1 MSKATRDFVVG
12 LFVLA
17 GLGALAYLA
26 LQVGG
31 IERQGE
37 GGLEVSAEFAE
48 IGGLKVRAPVV
59 ISGVKVGRVKRVELT
74 PELRA
79 RVVLD
84 VDAKFELPVD
94 TSAAIRTEGLLGQ
107 QFVALEPGAEEALL
121 KNGDTI
127 AYAESAL
134 SIERLIGDFVHGSD
148 LEDETKETKE

>member
-1 MSKATRDFVVG
+1 MSKSTRDFVVG
-12 LFVLA
+12 LFVLV
-17 GLGALAYLA
+17 GLGSLAYLA

-31 IERQGE
+31 IEGQGE

-107 QFVALEPGAEEALL
+107 QFVALEPGAEDALL
-121 KNGDTI
+121 KSGDTI
-127 AYAESAL
+127 AFAESAL

-148 LEDETKETKE
+148 LEEKKE

>member
-1 MSKATRDFVVG
+1 MSKSTRDFVVG

-17 GLGALAYLA
+17 GLGSLAYLA

-31 IERQGE
+31 IEGQGE

-74 PELRA
+74 PDLRA

-107 QFVALEPGAEEALL
+107 QFVALEPGAEDALL

-148 LEDETKETKE
+148 LDEKKE

>member
-31 IERQGE
+31 IEGQGE

-84 VDAKFELPVD
+84 VDARFELPVD

-107 QFVALEPGAEEALL
+107 QFVALEPGAEDALL

-148 LEDETKETKE
+148 LEEETKE

>member
-12 LFVLA
+12 LFVLV

-31 IERQGE
+31 IEGQGE

-107 QFVALEPGAEEALL
+107 QFVALEPGAEDALL

-148 LEDETKETKE
+148 LEEETKE

>member
-1 MSKATRDFVVG
+1 LSKATRDFVVG
-12 LFVLA
+12 LFVLV

-31 IERQGE
+31 IEGQGE

-84 VDAKFELPVD
+84 VDARFELPVD

-107 QFVALEPGAEEALL
+107 QFVALEPGAEDALL

-148 LEDETKETKE
+148 LEEETKE